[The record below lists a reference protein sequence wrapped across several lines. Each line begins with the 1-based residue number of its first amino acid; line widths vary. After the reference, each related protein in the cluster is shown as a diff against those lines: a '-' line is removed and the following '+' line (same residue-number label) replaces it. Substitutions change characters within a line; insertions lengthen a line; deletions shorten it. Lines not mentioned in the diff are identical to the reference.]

1 MEGNVMFKF
10 KQYLKLN
17 YFLAIVIALGIF
29 FRFANIDKK
38 VYWYDET
45 VTSIRLSGYTKEDFS
60 DLVSDSQVIRIADLQ
75 KYQQP
80 DPKKGLID
88 TIRSL
93 AVENPEHPPL
103 YFMLARL
110 WGQGFGYSPAAMRSF
125 SAAVSLLAF
134 PLMYWLCREL
144 FELPL
149 TGWIAIALLSISPL
163 HVLYAQEARGYSLW
177 TVTILLSS
185 AALLRALRLNKS
197 INWAFY
203 AVALVVGLYTN
214 LLTLLVA
221 IAHGIYVIIV
231 KKIRFSQTFTAYF
244 ISSLSAFIAFFP
256 WCFLM
261 VTNFNDIDWV
271 KNEIPLPTL
280 VSRWLLNFSA
290 IFFDAAIGYSDNFID
305 IRSGYDNLHINF
317 SNPLTYA
324 IIPILIIIL
333 YAIYFLFRTSDKQ
346 AWMFILILMVAP
358 TIPLLLKDLTDGGQR
373 SSIPRYLIPCYLG
386 IQLAVAYL
394 ISHLSEQKLW
404 RIIAV
409 IIISGGVVSCGISSQ
424 AETWWNKYSSY
435 YNPPVAR
442 IVNQTKQPLVI
453 GSNAIRVTS
462 LSYLLDPKVKL
473 MLVKEPNVPKIP
485 GKFSDVFLFRPA
497 KSLQS
502 GLEQQRYKLEL
513 VHEPGD
519 LWRITR
525 S

>member
-1 MEGNVMFKF
+1 MI
-10 KQYLKLN
+10 YLKKSLTLK
-17 YFLAIVIALGIF
+17 YFLSIIIALGIF

-60 DLVSDSQVIRIADLQ
+60 DLVSNSQVIKIADLQ

-80 DPKKGLID
+80 SPKKGLID
-88 TIRSL
+88 TIKSL
-93 AVENPEHPPL
+93 AIENPEHPPL

-110 WGQGFGYSPAAMRSF
+110 WAQVFGYSVAATRSF
-125 SAAVSLLAF
+125 SATISLLAL
-134 PLMYWLCREL
+134 PLIYWLCREL
-144 FELPL
+144 FEEKL
-149 TGWIAIALLSISPL
+149 TGWVAIALLSISPF

-185 AALLRALRLNKS
+185 AALLRAMRLNKW
-197 INWAFY
+197 IHWALY
-203 AVALVVGLYTN
+203 AVTLVVGLYTN

-221 IAHGIYVIIV
+221 IAHGIYIFTIE
-231 KKIRFSQTFTAYF
+231 RFRPSQTFNAYF
-244 ISSLSAFIAFFP
+244 ISFLSAFIAFFP
-256 WCFLM
+256 WFFLM
-261 VTNFNDIDWV
+261 LTNFNDIDWV
-271 KNEIPLPTL
+271 KNQIPLPTL

-290 IFFDAAIGYSDNFID
+290 IFFDAAIGYADNFID
-305 IRSGYDNLHINF
+305 IKSGYDNLQINF

-324 IIPILIIIL
+324 IIPILIIII
-333 YAIYFLFRTSDKQ
+333 YGIYFLFMYGEKRV
-346 AWMFILILMVAP
+346 WLFILVLIIAP
-358 TIPLLLKDLTDGGQR
+358 TIPLLLKDLIDGGQR

-386 IQLAVAYL
+386 IQVAVAYL
-394 ISHLSEQKLW
+394 ISYYWQHKLW

-409 IIISGGVVSCGISSQ
+409 VIISGGVVSCAISSQ

-462 LSYLLDPKVKL
+462 LSYLLEPKVRL

-497 KSLQS
+497 KSLKS
-502 GLEQQRYKLEL
+502 GLEEQRYK
-513 VHEPGD
+513 VEPLNEPAD
-519 LWRITR
+519 LWRIKR
-525 S
+525 

>member
-1 MEGNVMFKF
+1 MFKF

-60 DLVSDSQVIRIADLQ
+60 DLVSNGQVIKIADLQ

-110 WGQGFGYSPAAMRSF
+110 WAQGFGYSSGSIRSF

-134 PLMYWLCREL
+134 PLIYWLCREL

-149 TGWIAIALLSISPL
+149 MGWMAIALLSISPL
-163 HVLYAQEARGYSLW
+163 QVLYAQEARGYSLW

-185 AALLRALRLNKS
+185 AALLRAMGLNNS
-197 INWAFY
+197 RNWALY
-203 AVALVVGLYTN
+203 TLTLVLALYTN
-214 LLTLLVA
+214 LLTVLIA
-221 IAHGIYVIIV
+221 IAHGIYVFMM
-231 KKIRFSQTFTAYF
+231 KNFRFTPYF
-244 ISSLSAFIAFFP
+244 ISSLSAFIVFFP

-290 IFFDAAIGYSDNFID
+290 IFFDAAIGYSDKFID
-305 IRSGYDNLHINF
+305 IKSGYDSFHINF
-317 SNPLTYA
+317 SNPLSYA
-324 IIPILIIIL
+324 IIPVLVIIL
-333 YAIYFLFRTSDKQ
+333 YAIYFLVKSSKKQ
-346 AWMFILILMVAP
+346 VWLFIIILMVVP
-358 TIPLLLKDLTDGGQR
+358 TIPLLLKDLIYGGQR
-373 SSIPRYLIPCYLG
+373 SSIPRYLIPCYLA

-394 ISHLSEQKLW
+394 LSNKIAANILW

-409 IIISGGVVSCGISSQ
+409 VIIYGGVVSCAISSQ
-424 AETWWNKYSSY
+424 SETWWNKYSSY

-442 IVNQTKQPLVI
+442 IINQKNQPLVI

-462 LSYLLDPKVKL
+462 LSYLLNPKVKL

-485 GKFSDVFLFRPA
+485 GKFSDLFLFRPA
-497 KSLQS
+497 KTLKS
-502 GLEQQRYKLEL
+502 GLEQQNYKVEI
-513 VHEPGD
+513 VHEQGD
-519 LWRITR
+519 LWRMKKK
-525 S
+525 